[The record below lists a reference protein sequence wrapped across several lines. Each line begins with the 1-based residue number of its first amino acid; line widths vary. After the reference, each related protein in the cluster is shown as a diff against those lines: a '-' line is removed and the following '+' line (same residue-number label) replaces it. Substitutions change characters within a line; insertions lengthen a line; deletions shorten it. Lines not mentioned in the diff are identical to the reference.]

1 MSIEQQQVLFENTGR
16 NMNGVDKHI
25 QLRHIVHCYKA
36 DPAYGQGVADAL
48 GVSWHEVEAAVGL
61 EE

>member
-1 MSIEQQQVLFENTGR
+1 
-16 NMNGVDKHI
+16 MNGVEKHI

-48 GVSWHEVEAAVGL
+48 VVTWHEVEEAVGS
-61 EE
+61 ED